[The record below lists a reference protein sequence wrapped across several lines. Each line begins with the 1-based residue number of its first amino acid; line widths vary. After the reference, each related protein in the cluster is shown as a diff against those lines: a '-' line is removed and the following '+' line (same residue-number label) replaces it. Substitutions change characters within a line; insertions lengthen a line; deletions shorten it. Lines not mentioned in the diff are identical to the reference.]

1 MEASFLDFLFLAPII
16 FMGFSVY
23 VVMYNVQTVSL
34 NFPTPALVNGKL
46 VVIVYQYLTKKNYC
60 CPLKFFEHKGS
71 YKSVSNVRGASLDRP
86 QW

>member
-46 VVIVYQYLTKKNYC
+46 VVIVYQYLTKK
-60 CPLKFFEHKGS
+60 LLLS
-71 YKSVSNVRGASLDRP
+71 A
-86 QW
+86 